1 MKNNIKSITVF
12 CGSSNGLKSS
22 YMEQAFLLG
31 ETLAQKGIQL
41 VYGGAK
47 VGLMGAVADG
57 ALSKKGRVVGIIPD
71 FLKKKELAHGGIT
84 ELHIVETMH
93 QRKTKMHDLS
103 DGFIALPG
111 GFGTMEELFEI
122 ITWAQL
128 GLHKKPIGL
137 LNTDSFYDHLVLL
150 LDQMVNN
157 GLLKESNRNMLLVNQ
172 DIDTLIEQMYSYE
185 APAVGK
191 WISSEEEV

>member
-1 MKNNIKSITVF
+1 
-12 CGSSNGLKSS
+12 
-22 YMEQAFLLG
+22 
-31 ETLAQKGIQL
+31 
-41 VYGGAK
+41 
-47 VGLMGAVADG
+47 
-57 ALSKKGRVVGIIPD
+57 
-71 FLKKKELAHGGIT
+71 
-84 ELHIVETMH
+84 
-93 QRKTKMHDLS
+93 
-103 DGFIALPG
+103 
-111 GFGTMEELFEI
+111 MEELFEI

-185 APAVGK
+185 APVVGK

>member
-22 YMEQAFLLG
+22 YMKQAFLLG

>member
-128 GLHKKPIGL
+128 GLHKKSIGL